1 MDLLSSCHSNL
12 SNGKLPDCSKANN
25 EIPCETTLFKLDI
38 FRRKINFSRYSIYA
52 NIHEL
57 PRDGQLSI
65 HANVVNIPADVNS
78 AISTSPRS
86 IDESQTIPMKLKRR
100 LSYKHHYQF
109 QNAGPRKVMKEAKYL
124 VKTSEL
130 FQNEHIKV
138 QENWLD
144 NPDTRGNDI
153 LSKQSDEWKEFLT
166 NSHSNLDNSKIY
178 SNLSGINISEPTQ
191 RHDNYAEQ

>member
-86 IDESQTIPMKLKRR
+86 IDESQTSP
-100 LSYKHHYQF
+100 
-109 QNAGPRKVMKEAKYL
+109 
-124 VKTSEL
+124 
-130 FQNEHIKV
+130 
-138 QENWLD
+138 
-144 NPDTRGNDI
+144 
-153 LSKQSDEWKEFLT
+153 
-166 NSHSNLDNSKIY
+166 
-178 SNLSGINISEPTQ
+178 IN
-191 RHDNYAEQ
+191 